1 MNDDKYYVGE
11 SMASLTE
18 GLTNEDIIE
27 GMEEKSIEEIIRE
40 VAEEEGMSEKEVEE
54 AIHKLSKFN
63 FNVKEKKRLT
73 KPKRDKAK
81 EKAKKKIANK
91 SRKRNR

>member
-11 SMASLTE
+11 SMARLTE
-18 GLTNEDIIE
+18 GLTNEDVIE
-27 GMEEKSIEEIIRE
+27 GMEEKSLEEIIRE

-63 FNVKEKKRLT
+63 LKEKKRLT